1 MKDVKKGASTDVTRS
16 VLFYLWS
23 ALGAQNKLSLEPSAE
38 DAPFSNAAPL
48 SQAQLPSCSCKCC
61 CKDPSAS
68 AAIRSNCQI
77 RTAAFR
83 SCAWTRADVE

>member
-48 SQAQLPSCSCKCC
+48 SQAQLPSYSCKCC
-61 CKDPSAS
+61 CAFRHRL
-68 AAIRSNCQI
+68 AIRSNCQI